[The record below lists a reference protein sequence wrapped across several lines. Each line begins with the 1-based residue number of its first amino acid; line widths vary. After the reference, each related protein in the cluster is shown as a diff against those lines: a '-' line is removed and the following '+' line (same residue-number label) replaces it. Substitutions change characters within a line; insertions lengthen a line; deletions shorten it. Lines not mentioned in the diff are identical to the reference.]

1 MKILYGIPSE
11 GMGHATRS
19 KVVVEYLLGAGHD
32 VRMVSSDRAYQF
44 LSQHFGDRVYQ
55 IKGFHLAYRHAEVSI
70 RKTILK
76 TLQEAPKNLLEN
88 FTKYSQVV
96 KDFKPDVVISDFE
109 SFTFFFAKYHQL
121 PLISIDN
128 MQVIDRCQLNIH
140 IPAEEKRNYIL
151 AKQIVK
157 AKVYGAQAYLI
168 SSFFQPSIKKS
179 NTYFVPPILRK
190 EIVEAKATRKNHV
203 LVYQTSTSQKDLVSV
218 LQSLPQE
225 NFIVYGLN
233 KDENHLNVRL
243 KTFSEKGFI
252 DDLSSCKAVLTNGGF
267 SLISEAVY
275 LKKPICS
282 MPIQNQFEQFVNA
295 SYVQQ
300 LNYGR
305 HFNQFNSDDIKAFL
319 YDLPSFE
326 KSISTYHQDG
336 NTQLFL
342 MLEETMIRL
351 TSKA

>member
-19 KVVVEYLLGAGHD
+19 KVVVEYLLQAGYD
-32 VRMVSSDRAYQF
+32 VRLVSSDRAFKF
-44 LSQHFGDRVYQ
+44 LNQYFGERVYQ
-55 IKGFHLAYRHAEVSI
+55 IKGFHLAYHQAEVSI

-76 TLQEAPKNLLEN
+76 TLKEAPKNLLEN
-88 FTKYSQVV
+88 FKKYSQVIQN
-96 KDFKPDVVISDFE
+96 FEPDLVISDFE

-128 MQVIDRCQLNIH
+128 MQVIDRCQLDIH
-140 IPAEEKRNYIL
+140 IPAEEKGNFVL

-157 AKVYGAQAYLI
+157 AKVHGAQAYLI

-190 EIVEAKATRKNHV
+190 EIVEASVTRKNHV

-218 LQSLPQE
+218 LQLLPKE

-233 KDENHLNVRL
+233 KDESHLNVRL
-243 KTFSEKGFI
+243 KPFSEKVFI
-252 DDLSSCKAVLTNGGF
+252 DDLASCKAVLTNGGF

-282 MPIQNQFEQFVNA
+282 VPISNQFEQFVNA
-295 SYVQQ
+295 SYVEK

-305 HFNQFNSDDIKAFL
+305 HFKQFKSDDIKAFFIR
-319 YDLPSFE
+319 SFW
-326 KSISTYHQDG
+326 
-336 NTQLFL
+336 F
-342 MLEETMIRL
+342 
-351 TSKA
+351 